1 MPLTVRRPLTTWLL
15 AALACTAVGTAA
27 LLTVGVTGPGQTPNG
42 VRWPWL
48 ELWVRWD
55 AGWYQGIA
63 DRGYEFS
70 ATAQSSVAYFP
81 LYALAVKALAGL
93 GLDTFVAGIVAT
105 WVFGAAAFV
114 VFLAWAKQVA
124 GEALAQRALLA
135 LALWPFAFFLYGA
148 IYSDALFLLLVC
160 GAFLALEKDRLA
172 LAIALGALATATRP
186 LAPAV
191 VLGLLAR
198 HLERRR
204 GQPFTLSSLAPLL
217 SGAGLAAYM
226 GYLGW
231 RFGDPVAFATTQV
244 GWGQLSGPASFLK
257 YGALSEL
264 HGDQLV
270 LPAFHAALAVGF
282 LALAWRARR
291 TLGLGYA
298 VFAAAVVG
306 IPLVTSRDFIG
317 LGRYC
322 LAAAPCFVELARL
335 MAPRPRAWAAWAG
348 VSALLL
354 LWMTM
359 RFATGRYIS

>member
-1 MPLTVRRPLTTWLL
+1 MPVSFRRPLVTWVL
-15 AALACTAVGTAA
+15 AALGCTAVGTAA

-81 LYALAVKALAGL
+81 LYALSVKALAAL

-105 WVFGAAAFV
+105 WLFGAAAFV
-114 VFLAWAKQVA
+114 VFFAWARQVA
-124 GEALAQRALLA
+124 GDGIARRALVVLA
-135 LALWPFAFFLYGA
+135 VWPFAFFLYGA

-204 GQPFTLSSLAPLL
+204 GQPFGIASLAPLL

-226 GYLGW
+226 GYLWW

-264 HGDQLV
+264 QGSQLV

-282 LALAWRARR
+282 LWLAWRTRR
-291 TLGLGYA
+291 SLGWGYA
-298 VFAAAVVG
+298 VYAAAAVG

-322 LAAAPCFVELARL
+322 LAAAPCFLELARL
-335 MAPRPRAWAAWAG
+335 TSPRPRAWLVWTVA
-348 VSALLL
+348 SALLL
-354 LWMTM
+354 AWMTM